1 MFSKRSRTVN
11 IIKGLVVGVG
21 VVPLQLKTREK
32 KIAPLRKK
40 NRTGR
45 TTLKIMAETVGLKI
59 VRVLISFY
67 ILSISL
73 YLAPLCWINE
83 YINPLLNFALYY

>member
-11 IIKGLVVGVG
+11 ITKGLAVGVG
-21 VVPLQLKTREK
+21 AVPLQLKTREK

-45 TTLKIMAETVGLKI
+45 TTLE
-59 VRVLISFY
+59 Y
-67 ILSISL
+67 LS
-73 YLAPLCWINE
+73 
-83 YINPLLNFALYY
+83 